1 MTNAYSELYLNDAM
15 ENLGSMVDYAV
26 GTCGLSPDEL
36 MNRFVSSGIAERF
49 ERGNPKYVVGMSGVE
64 LAELVLETT
73 GSYGECREEIF
84 HIEQKGQE
92 YWSGWI
98 LAYYQWISGKRFE
111 DIFENGLSL
120 SQIMSMYILHEAD
133 VSKFVDVA
141 DEVIER
147 SKKEKQTM
155 LQKMR
160 KARGFSQK
168 ELSEASGV
176 SLRMIQLYEQKQN
189 DISKAQVG
197 QVVSLARALGCDVE
211 DLIG

>member
-1 MTNAYSELYLNDAM
+1 MTNAYSELYLDDAM

-26 GTCGLSPDEL
+26 GTCGLSPDEF

-49 ERGNPKYVVGMSGVE
+49 ERGNPKYVAGMSGVE

-73 GSYGECREEIF
+73 GSSGECRKAIL
-84 HIEQKGQE
+84 HIEKKGQE

-98 LAYYQWISGKRFE
+98 LAYYQWITGKRFE
-111 DIFENGLSL
+111 DIFEQGLPL
-120 SQIMSMYILHEAD
+120 SQILSMYILHEAD

-147 SKKEKQTM
+147 NKKEKQTM
-155 LQKMR
+155 LQRMR

-189 DISKAQVG
+189 DISKAQAG

>member
-1 MTNAYSELYLNDAM
+1 MTNAYSELYLDDAM

-26 GTCGLSPDEL
+26 GTCGLSPDEF

-49 ERGNPKYVVGMSGVE
+49 ERGNPKYVAGMSGVE

-73 GSYGECREEIF
+73 GSSGECRKAIL

-98 LAYYQWISGKRFE
+98 LAYYQWITGKRFE
-111 DIFENGLSL
+111 DIFEQGLPL
-120 SQIMSMYILHEAD
+120 SQILSMYILHEAD

-147 SKKEKQTM
+147 NKKEKQTM
-155 LQKMR
+155 LQRMR

-189 DISKAQVG
+189 DISKAQAG

>member
-1 MTNAYSELYLNDAM
+1 M
-15 ENLGSMVDYAV
+15 
-26 GTCGLSPDEL
+26 
-36 MNRFVSSGIAERF
+36 
-49 ERGNPKYVVGMSGVE
+49 E

-73 GSYGECREEIF
+73 GPCGECRKVPVHVEE
-84 HIEQKGQE
+84 KGRE

-98 LAYYQWISGKRFE
+98 LAYYQWITGKRFE
-111 DIFENGLSL
+111 DIFENGLPL

-141 DEVIER
+141 DGVIER
-147 SKKEKQTM
+147 NKREKQTP
-155 LQKMR
+155 LQKIR
-160 KARGFSQK
+160 KARGFTQQ